1 MHGANVQ
8 NVCSRHC
15 FCRLVLKNI
24 YLVILYF
31 LRRIITNHFGTMQL
45 CNTINVHAVNYE
57 KWSENMQHT
66 PALFLEI
73 IMFK

>member
-1 MHGANVQ
+1 MLLKLIDDAFLSHKHMHGANVQ

-15 FCRLVLKNI
+15 FCRWVLKNI

-45 CNTINVHAVNYE
+45 CNTINVHAV
-57 KWSENMQHT
+57 K
-66 PALFLEI
+66 L
-73 IMFK
+73 